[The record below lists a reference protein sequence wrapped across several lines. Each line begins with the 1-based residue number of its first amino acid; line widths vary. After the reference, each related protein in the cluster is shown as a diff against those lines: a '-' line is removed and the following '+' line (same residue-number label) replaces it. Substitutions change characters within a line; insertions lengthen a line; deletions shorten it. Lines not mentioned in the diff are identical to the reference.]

1 MDDVREPWMIDPR
14 YQEAVDAI
22 LNEPWPDEPEPVPC
36 EIREVGAWELGR
48 SVPGR
53 LVVDI
58 REAARILG
66 CGRSLLYKLIKAGQ
80 LPFVKVGHLTKIPS
94 AALEE
99 FVARGLA
106 EPRPGGRPWWEE
118 LDR

>member
-1 MDDVREPWMIDPR
+1 MDEPREWWEIDPR
-14 YQEAVDAI
+14 YEAAVEAI
-22 LNEPWPDEPEPVPC
+22 LSDPWPDDPEPAPC
-36 EIREVGAWELGR
+36 ELREVGTWELGP
-48 SVPGR
+48 SVPRR

-58 REAARILG
+58 REAASILG

-80 LPFVKVGHLTKIPS
+80 LPFVKVGHLTKIPY

-99 FVARGLA
+99 FVARGVA
-106 EPRPGGRPWWEE
+106 ERRLGGRPWWEE

>member
-1 MDDVREPWMIDPR
+1 MDEPREWWEIDPR
-14 YQEAVDAI
+14 YEAAVEAI
-22 LNEPWPDEPEPVPC
+22 LSDPWPDDPEPVPC
-36 EIREVGAWELGR
+36 ELREAGAWELRPSG
-48 SVPGR
+48 SPR

-58 REAARILG
+58 PEAARILG
-66 CGRSLLYKLIKAGQ
+66 CGRTLLYKLIKAGQ
-80 LPFVKVGHLTKIPS
+80 LPFVKVGHLTKIPY

-106 EPRPGGRPWWEE
+106 GRRSDGRPWWED